1 MHSPKIMVMGVGN
14 ILLSDEGLGVR
25 FLDELAKTP
34 LPQYVEL
41 LEGGTAGLELVHLIK
56 EVDFLI
62 IVDAINAQAEPGA
75 LFRFHPGDIKVFPE
89 QYQVS
94 FHQIGILEVLAMA
107 NVLGQVPKTLIFGIQ
122 PKSLEWGMD
131 ISPEIQALFP
141 RLTELILKEIDALQ
155 REGEFLTDFGSESL
169 KEPSHRFEVN

>member
-1 MHSPKIMVMGVGN
+1 MHSSKIMVMGVGN
-14 ILLSDEGLGVR
+14 VLLSDEGLGVR
-25 FLDELAKTP
+25 FLDELKKTE
-34 LPQYVEL
+34 LPENVEL
-41 LEGGTAGLELVHLIK
+41 LEGGTAGLELVHLIQ

-62 IVDAINAQAEPGA
+62 IVDALNAQAEPGA

-89 QYQVS
+89 QYEIS

-107 NVLGQVPKTLIFGIQ
+107 KVLGQAPKTLIFGIQ

-141 RLTELILKEIDALQ
+141 RLTDFIMKEIDSIQ
-155 REGEFLTDFGSESL
+155 CEGKFST
-169 KEPSHRFEVN
+169 V

>member
-1 MHSPKIMVMGVGN
+1 MHSSKIMVMGVGN

-25 FLDELAKTP
+25 FLDELAKKP
-34 LPQYVEL
+34 LPENVEI
-41 LEGGTAGLELVHLIK
+41 LEGGTAGLELVHLIQ

-89 QYQVS
+89 QFEVS
-94 FHQIGILEVLAMA
+94 FHQIGIIEVLAMA
-107 NVLGQVPKTLIFGIQ
+107 KVLGHAPKTLIFGIQ

-131 ISPEIQALFP
+131 ISPEIEALFP
-141 RLTELILKEIDALQ
+141 RLTEFVLNEIDSIL
-155 REGEFLTDFGSESL
+155 REGEFTTVLRSDNP
-169 KEPSHRFEVN
+169 KDPSRHHLS